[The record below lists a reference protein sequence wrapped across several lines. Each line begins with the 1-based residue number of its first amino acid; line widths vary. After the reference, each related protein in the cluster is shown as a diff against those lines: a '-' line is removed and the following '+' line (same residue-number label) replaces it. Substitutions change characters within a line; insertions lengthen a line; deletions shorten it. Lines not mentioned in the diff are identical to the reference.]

1 MQFLGFL
8 GGPLGYIMEAIYKFV
23 ISDYGLSLVLFT
35 VLLRVAMFPLRV
47 KQQKSTARMAAYQP
61 MIQEIQKKYAKDRNR
76 QQEELMR
83 LQQEYGYSPTAGCLP
98 MLINFLVLF
107 GIIEVVYRPLT
118 YILHIPA
125 DVITPIA
132 DILNVSA
139 NSYTLQ
145 SNIISAVISGN
156 QQVMTALGEYL
167 PAVQDFHVMWGNLNL
182 VAMPTIS
189 LAGWTT
195 LIFPILSIVTMVAS
209 QLIVQKTS
217 GQELQGSMK
226 WMPWMMSAMFIF
238 IGFTVPVGFSMYYTV
253 SNVLMVIES
262 LLAKKIYDPEKMKAQ
277 LAAEIEEKRKAK
289 KAKKKVTVQTEDGK
303 KVEKEVSD
311 SELASLR
318 LQKAREIDA
327 ARYADERTVPLTAEE
342 RAALEEQL
350 GGKKKKKTDKKA
362 AEKPVETKEKE
373 EEKPEAAGEKSVL
386 DMTDAEREL
395 MQEKAEA
402 AKELEEEKKGQQDP
416 QE

>member
-8 GGPLGYIMEAIYKFV
+8 GGPLGYVMEFIYKFLV
-23 ISDYGLSLVLFT
+23 SDYGLSLVLFT

-61 MIQEIQKKYAKDRNR
+61 MIQEIQKKYAKDQKR

-98 MLINFLVLF
+98 MLLNFLVLF

-132 DILNVSA
+132 DILQVNAS
-139 NSYTLQ
+139 SYALQ
-145 SNIISAVISGN
+145 SNIISAVVSGN
-156 QQVMTALGEYL
+156 QEVMAALGEYL

-189 LAGWTT
+189 LAGWMT

-209 QLIVQKTS
+209 QLIIQKTS

-226 WMPWMMSAMFIF
+226 YMPWIMSAMFIF
-238 IGFTVPVGFSMYYTV
+238 VGFTVPVGFSLYYTV
-253 SNVLMVIES
+253 SNLLMVIES

-289 KAKKKVTVQTEDGK
+289 KAKKKVTVKTEDGA
-303 KVEKEVSD
+303 KVEKEVSE

-318 LQKAREIDA
+318 LQRAREIDA
-327 ARYADERTVPLTAEE
+327 ERYADERTTPLTAEE
-342 RAALEEQL
+342 RAALEEQKP
-350 GGKKKKKTDKKA
+350 GKKKKKAAKK
-362 AEKPVETKEKE
+362 EEKE
-373 EEKPEAAGEKSVL
+373 QL
-386 DMTDAEREL
+386 TDAQSATEQMLAE
-395 MQEKAEA
+395 EKAESE
-402 AKELEEEKKGQQDP
+402 KLHQDEE
-416 QE
+416 

>member
-61 MIQEIQKKYAKDRNR
+61 MILEIQKKYAKDKNR

-145 SNIISAVISGN
+145 SNIISAVVSGN

-189 LAGWTT
+189 LAGWMT
-195 LIFPILSIVTMVAS
+195 LIFPVLSIITMVAS
-209 QLIVQKTS
+209 QIIIQKTS

-253 SNVLMVIES
+253 SNVLMVVES

-289 KAKKKVTVQTEDGK
+289 KAKKKVTVKAEDGS

-318 LQKAREIDA
+318 LQRAREIDA

-350 GGKKKKKTDKKA
+350 GGKKKKKKN
-362 AEKPVETKEKE
+362 EKPAEAPKE
-373 EEKPEAAGEKSVL
+373 EPAGKEHVS
-386 DMTDAEREL
+386 DMTEAEREL

-402 AKELEEEKKGQQDP
+402 EKELEEEQKNQQ
-416 QE
+416 E

>member
-23 ISDYGLSLVLFT
+23 VSDYGLALVLFT

-61 MIQEIQKKYAKDRNR
+61 MILEIQKKYAKDKTR

-98 MLINFLVLF
+98 MLLNFLVLF

-125 DVITPIA
+125 DVINPIA
-132 DILNVSA
+132 EILNVSA

-156 QQVMTALGEYL
+156 QQVMAALGEYL

-189 LAGWTT
+189 LEGWMT
-195 LIFPILSIVTMVAS
+195 LIFPVLSIVTMVIS
-209 QLIVQKTS
+209 QMIIQKTS

-253 SNVLMVIES
+253 SNILMVVES

-289 KAKKKVTVQTEDGK
+289 KAKKKVTVQTEDGNK
-303 KVEKEVSD
+303 IEKEVSE

-318 LQKAREIDA
+318 LQRARQIDA
-327 ARYADERTVPLTAEE
+327 ERYADERTVPLTAEE
-342 RAALEEQL
+342 RAALEEKL
-350 GGKKKKKTDKKA
+350 GGKKKKKDTKKTESKKA
-362 AEKPVETKEKE
+362 
-373 EEKPEAAGEKSVL
+373 EEKTE
-386 DMTDAEREL
+386 AER
-395 MQEKAEA
+395 Q
-402 AKELEEEKKGQQDP
+402 LEEEKAQAEEELKEEAAADPKDP

>member
-1 MQFLGFL
+1 MQFLGFFVFF
-8 GGPLGYIMEAIYKFV
+8 LGYIMEAIYKFV
-23 ISDYGLSLVLFT
+23 VSDYGLSLVLFT

-61 MIQEIQKKYAKDRNR
+61 MIQEIQKKYAKDKNR

-98 MLINFLVLF
+98 MLVNFLVLF

-139 NSYTLQ
+139 NSYALQ

-156 QQVMTALGEYL
+156 QQVMAALGEYL

-189 LAGWTT
+189 LAGWMT
-195 LIFPILSIVTMVAS
+195 LIFPMLSIITMVAS
-209 QLIVQKTS
+209 QFIIQKTS

-238 IGFTVPVGFSMYYTV
+238 VGFTVPVGFSMYYTV
-253 SNVLMVIES
+253 SNLLMVIES

-277 LAAEIEEKRKAK
+277 IAAEIEEKKKAK
-289 KAKKKVTVQTEDGK
+289 KAKKKVTVQTEDGQK
-303 KVEKEVSD
+303 IQKEVSD
-311 SELASLR
+311 AELASLR
-318 LQKAREIDA
+318 LQRAREIDA
-327 ARYADERTVPLTAEE
+327 ERYADERTVPLTAEE

-350 GGKKKKKTDKKA
+350 GGKKKKKSGKKPEETQPA
-362 AEKPVETKEKE
+362 AEPVK
-373 EEKPEAAGEKSVL
+373 V
-386 DMTDAEREL
+386 
-395 MQEKAEA
+395 EKAEWAQDEALSEAEQQLAEEKEQA
-402 AKELEEEKKGQQDP
+402 AKELEEEQKGQQDP

>member
-23 ISDYGLSLVLFT
+23 VSDYGLSLVLFT

-61 MIQEIQKKYAKDRNR
+61 MIQEIQKKYAKDKNR

-98 MLINFLVLF
+98 MLVNFLVLF

-139 NSYTLQ
+139 NSYALQ

-156 QQVMTALGEYL
+156 QQVMAALGEYL

-189 LAGWTT
+189 LAGWMT
-195 LIFPILSIVTMVAS
+195 LIFPMLSIITMVAS
-209 QLIVQKTS
+209 QFIIQKTS

-238 IGFTVPVGFSMYYTV
+238 VGFTVPVGFSMYYTV
-253 SNVLMVIES
+253 SNLLMVIES

-277 LAAEIEEKRKAK
+277 IAAEIEEKKKAK
-289 KAKKKVTVQTEDGK
+289 KAKKKVTVQTEDGQK
-303 KVEKEVSD
+303 IQKEVSD
-311 SELASLR
+311 AELASLR
-318 LQKAREIDA
+318 LQRAREIDA
-327 ARYADERTVPLTAEE
+327 ERYADERTVPLTAEE

-350 GGKKKKKTDKKA
+350 GGKKKKKSDKKRETARPA
-362 AEKPVETKEKE
+362 AEQVKVEKADWAQDEAPSEAEQQLAEEKE
-373 EEKPEAAGEKSVL
+373 
-386 DMTDAEREL
+386 
-395 MQEKAEA
+395 QA
-402 AKELEEEKKGQQDP
+402 AKELEEEQKGQQDP

>member
-23 ISDYGLSLVLFT
+23 VSDYGLSLVLFT

-61 MIQEIQKKYAKDRNR
+61 MIQEIQKKYAKDKNR

-98 MLINFLVLF
+98 MLVNFLVLF

-139 NSYTLQ
+139 NSYALQ

-156 QQVMTALGEYL
+156 QQVMAALGEYL

-189 LAGWTT
+189 LAGWMT
-195 LIFPILSIVTMVAS
+195 LIFPMLSIITMVAS
-209 QLIVQKTS
+209 QFIIQKTS

-238 IGFTVPVGFSMYYTV
+238 VGFTVPVGFSMYYTV
-253 SNVLMVIES
+253 SNLLMVIES

-277 LAAEIEEKRKAK
+277 IAAEIEEKKKAK
-289 KAKKKVTVQTEDGK
+289 KAKKKVTVQTEDGQK
-303 KVEKEVSD
+303 IQKEVSD
-311 SELASLR
+311 AELASLR
-318 LQKAREIDA
+318 LQRAREIDA
-327 ARYADERTVPLTAEE
+327 ERYADERTTPLTAEE

-350 GGKKKKKTDKKA
+350 GGKKKKKSDKKQETVRPA
-362 AEKPVETKEKE
+362 AEQVKVEKADWAQDEAPSEAEQQLAEEKE
-373 EEKPEAAGEKSVL
+373 
-386 DMTDAEREL
+386 
-395 MQEKAEA
+395 QA
-402 AKELEEEKKGQQDP
+402 AKELEEEQKGQQDP

>member
-23 ISDYGLSLVLFT
+23 VSDYGLSLVLFT

-61 MIQEIQKKYAKDRNR
+61 MIQEIQKKYAKDKNR

-98 MLINFLVLF
+98 MLVNFLVLF

-139 NSYTLQ
+139 NSYALQ

-156 QQVMTALGEYL
+156 QQVMAALGEYL

-189 LAGWTT
+189 LAGWMT
-195 LIFPILSIVTMVAS
+195 LIFPMLSIITMVAS
-209 QLIVQKTS
+209 QFIIQKTS

-238 IGFTVPVGFSMYYTV
+238 VGFTVPVGFSMYYTV
-253 SNVLMVIES
+253 SNLLMVIES

-277 LAAEIEEKRKAK
+277 IAAEIEEKKKAK
-289 KAKKKVTVQTEDGK
+289 KAKKKVTVQTEDGQK
-303 KVEKEVSD
+303 IHKEVSD
-311 SELASLR
+311 AELASLR
-318 LQKAREIDA
+318 LQRAREIDA
-327 ARYADERTVPLTAEE
+327 ERYADERTTPLTTEE

-350 GGKKKKKTDKKA
+350 GGKKKKKSDKKQETVRPA
-362 AEKPVETKEKE
+362 AEQVKVEKADWAQDEALSEAEQQLAEEKE
-373 EEKPEAAGEKSVL
+373 
-386 DMTDAEREL
+386 
-395 MQEKAEA
+395 QA
-402 AKELEEEKKGQQDP
+402 AKELEEEQKGQQDP

>member
-23 ISDYGLSLVLFT
+23 VSDYGLSLVLFT

-61 MIQEIQKKYAKDRNR
+61 MIQEIQKKYAKDKNR

-98 MLINFLVLF
+98 MLVNFLVLF

-139 NSYTLQ
+139 NSYALQ

-156 QQVMTALGEYL
+156 QQVMAALGEYL

-189 LAGWTT
+189 LAGWMT
-195 LIFPILSIVTMVAS
+195 LIFPMLSIITMVAS
-209 QLIVQKTS
+209 QFIIQKTS

-238 IGFTVPVGFSMYYTV
+238 VGFTVPVGFSMYYTV
-253 SNVLMVIES
+253 SNLLMVIES

-277 LAAEIEEKRKAK
+277 IAAEIEEKKKAK
-289 KAKKKVTVQTEDGK
+289 KAKKKVTVQTEDGQK
-303 KVEKEVSD
+303 IQKEVSD
-311 SELASLR
+311 AELASLR
-318 LQKAREIDA
+318 LQRAREIDA
-327 ARYADERTVPLTAEE
+327 ERYADERTVPLTAEE

-350 GGKKKKKTDKKA
+350 GGKKKKKSDKKQETAQPA
-362 AEKPVETKEKE
+362 AEQVKV
-373 EEKPEAAGEKSVL
+373 
-386 DMTDAEREL
+386 
-395 MQEKAEA
+395 EKAEWAQDEAPSEAEQQLAEEKEQA
-402 AKELEEEKKGQQDP
+402 AKELEEEQKGQQDP

>member
-61 MIQEIQKKYAKDRNR
+61 MILEIQKKYAKDKNR

-145 SNIISAVISGN
+145 SNIISAVVSGN

-189 LAGWTT
+189 LAGWMT
-195 LIFPILSIVTMVAS
+195 LIFPVLSIITMVAS
-209 QLIVQKTS
+209 QIIIQKTS

-253 SNVLMVIES
+253 SNVLMVVES

-289 KAKKKVTVQTEDGK
+289 KAKKKVTVKAEDGS

-318 LQKAREIDA
+318 LQRAREIDA

-350 GGKKKKKTDKKA
+350 GGKKKKKKN
-362 AEKPVETKEKE
+362 EKPAEAPKAEPAGKEHV
-373 EEKPEAAGEKSVL
+373 S
-386 DMTDAEREL
+386 DMTEAEREL

-402 AKELEEEKKGQQDP
+402 EKEREEEQKNQQ
-416 QE
+416 E

>member
-23 ISDYGLSLVLFT
+23 VSDYGLSLVLFT

-47 KQQKSTARMAAYQP
+47 KQQQSTARMAAYQP
-61 MIQEIQKKYAKDRNR
+61 MIQEIQKKYAKDKNR

-98 MLINFLVLF
+98 MLVNFLVLF

-139 NSYTLQ
+139 NSYALQ

-156 QQVMTALGEYL
+156 QQVMAALGEYL

-189 LAGWTT
+189 LAGWMT
-195 LIFPILSIVTMVAS
+195 LIFPMLSIITMVAS
-209 QLIVQKTS
+209 QFIIQKTS

-238 IGFTVPVGFSMYYTV
+238 VGFTVPVGFSMYYTV
-253 SNVLMVIES
+253 SNLLMVIES

-277 LAAEIEEKRKAK
+277 IAAEIEEKKKAK
-289 KAKKKVTVQTEDGK
+289 KAKKKVTVQTEDGQK
-303 KVEKEVSD
+303 IQKEVSD
-311 SELASLR
+311 AELASLR
-318 LQKAREIDA
+318 LQRAREIDA
-327 ARYADERTVPLTAEE
+327 ERYADERTTPLTAEA

-350 GGKKKKKTDKKA
+350 GGKKKKKSGKKPEETQPA
-362 AEKPVETKEKE
+362 AEQVKVEKADWAQDEALSEAEQQLAEEKE
-373 EEKPEAAGEKSVL
+373 
-386 DMTDAEREL
+386 
-395 MQEKAEA
+395 QA
-402 AKELEEEKKGQQDP
+402 AKELEEEQKGQQDP

>member
-23 ISDYGLSLVLFT
+23 VSDYGLSLVLFT

-61 MIQEIQKKYAKDRNR
+61 MIQEIQKKYAKDKNR

-98 MLINFLVLF
+98 MLVNFLVLF

-139 NSYTLQ
+139 NSYALQ

-156 QQVMTALGEYL
+156 QQVMAALGEYL

-189 LAGWTT
+189 LAGWMT
-195 LIFPILSIVTMVAS
+195 LIFPMLSIITMVAS
-209 QLIVQKTS
+209 QFIIQRTS

-238 IGFTVPVGFSMYYTV
+238 VGFTVPVGFSMYYTV
-253 SNVLMVIES
+253 SNLLMVIES

-277 LAAEIEEKRKAK
+277 IAAEIEEKKKAK
-289 KAKKKVTVQTEDGK
+289 KAKKKVTVQTEDGQK
-303 KVEKEVSD
+303 IQKEVSD
-311 SELASLR
+311 AELASLR
-318 LQKAREIDA
+318 LQRAREIDA
-327 ARYADERTVPLTAEE
+327 ERYADERTVPLTAEE

-350 GGKKKKKTDKKA
+350 GGKKKKKSDKKRETARPA
-362 AEKPVETKEKE
+362 AEQVKVEKADWAQDEAPSEAEQQLAEEKE
-373 EEKPEAAGEKSVL
+373 
-386 DMTDAEREL
+386 
-395 MQEKAEA
+395 QA
-402 AKELEEEKKGQQDP
+402 AKELEEEQKGQQDP

>member
-23 ISDYGLSLVLFT
+23 VSDYGLSLVLFT

-61 MIQEIQKKYAKDRNR
+61 MIQEIQKKYAKDKNR

-98 MLINFLVLF
+98 MLVNFLVLF

-139 NSYTLQ
+139 NSYALQ

-156 QQVMTALGEYL
+156 QQVMAALGEYL

-189 LAGWTT
+189 LAGWMT
-195 LIFPILSIVTMVAS
+195 LIFPMLSIITMVAS
-209 QLIVQKTS
+209 QFIIQKTS

-238 IGFTVPVGFSMYYTV
+238 VGFTVPVGFSMYYTV
-253 SNVLMVIES
+253 SNLLMVIES

-277 LAAEIEEKRKAK
+277 IAAEIEEKKKAK
-289 KAKKKVTVQTEDGK
+289 KAKKKVTVQTEDGQK
-303 KVEKEVSD
+303 IQKEVSD
-311 SELASLR
+311 AELASLR
-318 LQKAREIDA
+318 LQRAREIDA
-327 ARYADERTVPLTAEE
+327 ERYADERTVPLTAEE

-350 GGKKKKKTDKKA
+350 GGKKKKKSDKKRETA
-362 AEKPVETKEKE
+362 RPAEEQVKVEKADWAQDEAPSEAEQQLAEEKE
-373 EEKPEAAGEKSVL
+373 
-386 DMTDAEREL
+386 
-395 MQEKAEA
+395 QA
-402 AKELEEEKKGQQDP
+402 AKELEEEQKGQQDP